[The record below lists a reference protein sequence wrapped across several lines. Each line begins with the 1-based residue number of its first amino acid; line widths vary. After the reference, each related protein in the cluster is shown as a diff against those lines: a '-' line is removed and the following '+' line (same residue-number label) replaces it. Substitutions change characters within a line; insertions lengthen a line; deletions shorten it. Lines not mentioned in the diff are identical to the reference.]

1 MNRKRAVD
9 LNISKYL
16 IKDMKGEQVILQK
29 LENIEKNVEEIKQH
43 MVDVDTI
50 LTAEER
56 VMLDESIKH
65 EKEGK
70 LVSLKDIE
78 NVRNKA
84 R

>member
-1 MNRKRAVD
+1 
-9 LNISKYL
+9 
-16 IKDMKGEQVILQK
+16 
-29 LENIEKNVEEIKQH
+29 

-70 LVSLKDIE
+70 LVSLEDIK
-78 NVRNKA
+78 NVRSKD